1 MEVSGLKF
9 FCKLYNQMKVRG
21 GFDAVRTL
29 VIWGIRD
36 WADCAFKVSLDKGTY
51 FGYIVSLHKIYIS
64 GVIHVL
70 EM

>member
-36 WADCAFKVSLDKGTY
+36 WADCAFKVSLDKGHISVTL
-51 FGYIVSLHKIYIS
+51 FLSTKYIYRVSF
-64 GVIHVL
+64 
-70 EM
+70 MF